1 MKELW
6 HVNMTWD
13 MTVLIID
20 DEQTILKTLGDELFA
35 EGYDVHCAGSIEESV
50 GFLQRNN
57 YLCVISDIRLPDGD
71 GMELL
76 EAIKRDR
83 PDTEVVMITGYGT
96 IDSAVAALRQGA
108 FDYVLKPF
116 YNEEIVCIL
125 KRIREMKELKEENT
139 TLKKVIKDRISLDRI
154 IGKSKKMQDI
164 FNLIQT
170 VAPTDANILIVGES
184 GTGKEL
190 VAEAIHHLSKRK
202 DNPLVKMNCE
212 VFSQSLLEDELFGHE
227 KGAYT
232 GAARRK
238 PGRFEMA
245 DGGTLF
251 LDDIDDLDPRV
262 QVKLLRVLQERE
274 FERIG
279 GTDTISV
286 DIRIISASK
295 TDLRTASA
303 EGNFRTDLFYR
314 LNVVPIKLPPL
325 RERREDLPVLIEHF
339 LRMYS
344 SNPEVHFD
352 SEAMNLLLS
361 YDWPGN
367 VRELENT
374 IEGTLAVAGNAE
386 VVTVN
391 HITNDAVARI
401 ESEAGDEPVS
411 SSLELDEVL
420 SEHERR
426 HLRSVL
432 AMTEGKKSKAAEL
445 LGISRKSLWQK
456 LKQHNLDPE

>member
-1 MKELW
+1 
-6 HVNMTWD
+6 MTWD

-125 KRIREMKELKEENT
+125 NRIREMKQLKEENT
-139 TLKKVIKDRISLDRI
+139 NLKKVIKERISLDRI
-154 IGKSKKMQDI
+154 IGKSKRMQDI

-202 DNPLVKMNCE
+202 DNPLIKMNCE

-227 KGAYT
+227 KGAFT

-339 LRMYS
+339 LKMYS
-344 SNPEVHFD
+344 KHPDVHFD
-352 SEAMNLLLS
+352 SDAMNLLLS

-374 IEGTLAVAGNAE
+374 IEGTLAVAGDAE
-386 VVTVN
+386 VVTLH
-391 HITNDAVARI
+391 HITNDAVVRC
-401 ESEAGDEPVS
+401 EAVPEEQYN
-411 SSLELDEVL
+411 SSLALDEVL
-420 SEHERR
+420 NEYERR